1 MKCIRNSKRKA
12 LFAIPLALIL
22 FLSAVLGVYHYMI
35 PDEVSYF
42 AGEDAPT
49 YLFADV
55 KVKDSVTCGAEEAAT
70 AFSEISYEADYRLFG
85 ILPVKHVT
93 LTAYKDVKLYP
104 GGMPFGVKFFTSGVL
119 VVGFCDVDTE
129 GGQVNPAYDAGLR
142 LKDVIT
148 HVGGRE
154 LSGAVELTELVEA
167 SSGAP
172 IEIRYT
178 RGEGHFT
185 TTVTPAK
192 SASDGKYK
200 TGIWVRDSG
209 AGIGTVSFIDP
220 ESNYFAGLGH
230 GICDTDTGKLLPI
243 ERGSVVD
250 VTISGITK
258 GVSGT
263 PGEIKGFFNSG
274 KIGSL
279 LGNNECGVFGILASV
294 PKNVPTEPLP
304 IGLKGDLREGKA
316 YIYCTLDTNEVT
328 KYDIEILDID
338 RGAEGGKC
346 FTVKITDPDLLEKTG
361 GIIQGMSGSPIIQ
374 DGKLVGAVTHVLVGD
389 PSRGYGIFIEN
400 MLNASHI
407 PDLQNAA

>member
-1 MKCIRNSKRKA
+1 MKCIPNSKRKA
-12 LFAIPLALIL
+12 LFIIPLALIL
-22 FLSAVLGVYHYMI
+22 FVSAVLGVYHNTI

-42 AGEDAPT
+42 AGEEIPT
-49 YLFADV
+49 YLFADATL
-55 KVKDSVTCGAEEAAT
+55 KESVACSSDVAKNAFCESTCEAE
-70 AFSEISYEADYRLFG
+70 YRLFG
-85 ILPVKHVT
+85 LLPVKQVT
-93 LTAYKDVKLYP
+93 LTAYKDIKLYP

-119 VVGFCDVDTE
+119 VVGFCDVDAE
-129 GGQVNPAYDAGLR
+129 NGQVNPAYDAGLR
-142 LKDVIT
+142 LKDIIT
-148 HVGGRE
+148 HVGGKE
-154 LSGAVELTELVEA
+154 ISGATQLTELVEA
-167 SSGAP
+167 SCGAP
-172 IEIRYT
+172 IEVRYT
-178 RGEGHFT
+178 RGEGQFT

-192 SASDGKYK
+192 STSDGKYK

-220 ESNYFAGLGH
+220 ETNYFAGLGH
-230 GICDTDTGKLLPI
+230 GICDTDTGKILPI

-258 GVSGT
+258 GISGT

-274 KIGSL
+274 KIGSI
-279 LGNNECGVFGILASV
+279 LGNNECGVFGVLATV

-304 IGLKGDLREGKA
+304 IGLKGDLKEGAA

-328 KYDIEILDID
+328 KYNITISGID
-338 RGAEGGKC
+338 RDAEGGKC
-346 FTVKITDPDLLEKTG
+346 FTVKITDPELLEKTG

-400 MLNASHI
+400 MLNASGFKE
-407 PDLQNAA
+407 QQKAA

>member
-1 MKCIRNSKRKA
+1 MKCILNSKRKA
-12 LFAIPLALIL
+12 LYIIPLALIL
-22 FLSAVLGVYHYMI
+22 FVSAVLGVYHNTI

-42 AGEDAPT
+42 AGEEIPT
-49 YLFADV
+49 YLFADARIM
-55 KVKDSVTCGAEEAAT
+55 DTTTCGTEEEST
-70 AFSEISYEADYRLFG
+70 AFWESSWEADYRLFG
-85 ILPVKHVT
+85 LLPVKHVT

-104 GGMPFGVKFFTSGVL
+104 GGMPFGIKFFTSGVL
-119 VVGFCDVDTE
+119 VVGFCDVDAE
-129 GGQVNPAYDAGLR
+129 GGQTNPAYDAGLR

-148 HVGGRE
+148 HVGGKA
-154 LSGAVELTELVEA
+154 LSGANELTELVEA
-167 SSGAP
+167 SGGTP
-172 IEIRYT
+172 IEVRYT
-178 RGEGHFT
+178 RGEGQFT

-192 SASDGKYK
+192 SAGDGKYK

-304 IGLKGDLREGKA
+304 IGLKNDLHEGAA

-328 KYDIEILDID
+328 KYEIQIANID
-338 RGAEGGKC
+338 RNAEGGKC

-400 MLNASHI
+400 MLKTSLFQDKKTA
-407 PDLQNAA
+407 